1 MENNTINMFTPVT
14 EQRPNYIKVIGVGG
28 GGGNAVNYMF
38 TQGIEGVDF
47 VLCNT
52 DSQALN
58 KSGITTKVHLG
69 QHDLGAGNNPDFGRE
84 AAESKVSIDELNS
97 IINPDITKMVF
108 ITAGMGGGTGT
119 GAAPVVAK
127 IAKGKGILTV
137 GIVTIP
143 FECEGRR
150 RKMQAERGIK
160 ELAENVDALIVIS
173 NDKLRQAYGNMILTD
188 AFHKADEVLLTA
200 AKGIAEIITV
210 PGYINVDFRDVDT
223 VMRDSGKA
231 IMGMGIAKG
240 ENRATEALD
249 MALSSPLLNDND
261 INGAKNLLIRITS
274 APGENEIKLDEATH
288 IIETAQDR
296 CGNVSDVI
304 WGNGYDES
312 LGDSISI
319 TVIATGFGNTDNSP
333 KITTHEL
340 RTEQAA
346 ETAIIPPV
354 TTCHTEKRVH
364 NLLEPCQPQAAPQV
378 ENRKAEI
385 EEMFPEIRKIEAST
399 TQYAENTQH
408 APIVNVDTYAE
419 PIATDNA
426 ETPAIE
432 TANVEDVIH
441 ETPCQQ
447 PIMFDAVTTDNGMAV
462 QDTNQQAE
470 SEPKPIIHTLDSN
483 PAEAEAI
490 TEAET
495 EAAKQEE
502 PAQSTLIHNLAD
514 LFGTDDDTPT
524 STYTRPAESNTS
536 PSWDNGGQRS
546 GSQQPIVKKYDNMF
560 GSNDSDN
567 DFEITSRLSSNTQ
580 AATIEKIEV
589 EVEKAT
595 IVTQPE
601 NKIDPRVEQRN
612 KLRSLSQFNFN
623 NDQELSMLENVP
635 AYMRRNKNIEANNGN
650 DDEMSRYSG
659 SAEGTYSKNPYLHDN
674 ID

>member
-1 MENNTINMFTPVT
+1 MEHNTINMFTPVT

-58 KSGITTKVHLG
+58 KSGISTKVHLG

-84 AAESKVSIDELNS
+84 AAESEVSIEELNN
-97 IINPDITKMVF
+97 IIDPDITKMVF
-108 ITAGMGGGTGT
+108 VTAGMGGGTGT

-127 IAKGKGILTV
+127 IAKDKGILTV

-150 RKMQAERGIK
+150 RKMQAEKGIK
-160 ELAENVDALIVIS
+160 ELAEHVDALIVIS

-223 VMRDSGKA
+223 VMRKSGKA
-231 IMGMGIAKG
+231 IMGMGTARG
-240 ENRATEALD
+240 ENRDIEALE

-274 APGENEIKLDEATH
+274 APGENEIKLDEATR
-288 IIETAQDR
+288 IIEAAQDK

-304 WGNGYDES
+304 WGNGYDDT

-319 TVIATGFGNTDNSP
+319 TVIATGFGNNDNTP

-340 RTEQAA
+340 KTEPTVQ
-346 ETAIIPPV
+346 TILPP
-354 TTCHTEKRVH
+354 CNTERRIH
-364 NLLEPCQPQAAPQV
+364 NLMEPNQTQSATTAQKEEKTANDEIDEFFPEIKKIEARQTPEIETVAPVININMTAEPV
-378 ENRKAEI
+378 EEETTI
-385 EEMFPEIRKIEAST
+385 EEMPANNMTEQY
-399 TQYAENTQH
+399 TQLD
-408 APIVNVDTYAE
+408 IDS
-419 PIATDNA
+419 
-426 ETPAIE
+426 
-432 TANVEDVIH
+432 
-441 ETPCQQ
+441 
-447 PIMFDAVTTDNGMAV
+447 
-462 QDTNQQAE
+462 E
-470 SEPKPIIHTLDSN
+470 SKPIIHTLESN
-483 PAEAEAI
+483 PFEPQAWNEPK
-490 TEAET
+490 TEPEKTDDAT
-495 EAAKQEE
+495 
-502 PAQSTLIHNLAD
+502 PNTLIHNLDD
-514 LFGTDDDTPT
+514 LLDNEDDTPM
-524 STYTRPAESNTS
+524 STGGPATDSNAS
-536 PSWDNGGQRS
+536 PSWQNGGLQS
-546 GSQQPIVKKYDNMF
+546 ENQQPVIKKFDNMF
-560 GSNDSDN
+560 GNNDNDN
-567 DFEITSRLSSNTQ
+567 DFEITSRFSGDTQ
-580 AATIEKIEV
+580 TATIEKIEV
-589 EVEKAT
+589 EKAT
-595 IVTQPE
+595 LVTLQPE

-612 KLRSLSQFNFN
+612 KLKSLSQFNFS

-635 AYMRRNKNIEANNGN
+635 AYLRHNKNIDTNVN
-650 DDEMSRYSG
+650 DEEMSRYSG
-659 SAEGTYSKNPYLHDN
+659 SSEGTYNKNPYLHDN